1 MNLRDKLKTARE
13 KKGFSQAKLA
23 KILGYSSG
31 QFVSN
36 WERGQSYPP
45 VDRLAKMSLLLNLDH
60 EELIK
65 LYIVEL
71 GEEKKKAFKKAL
83 DFHIS
88 RLNSN

>member
-1 MNLRDKLKTARE
+1 MKLRDKLKVARE
-13 KKGFSQAKLA
+13 KKGYSQSKLA
-23 KILGYSSG
+23 KVLGYSSG

-45 VDRLAKMSLLLNLDH
+45 VDRLAKMSLLLDLDH

-65 LYIVEL
+65 LYIIEL

-83 DFHIS
+83 DFHLS